1 LTLKI
6 FVVADYFM
14 HPSVS
19 ERHLRETL
27 SDVLEDLEIR
37 SFEWP
42 FEIRKEPTPV
52 DPEITESAG
61 SPEEPN
67 V

>member
-1 LTLKI
+1 
-6 FVVADYFM
+6 
-14 HPSVS
+14 
-19 ERHLRETL
+19 
-27 SDVLEDLEIR
+27 LEDLEIR

-61 SPEEPN
+61 SPKEPN